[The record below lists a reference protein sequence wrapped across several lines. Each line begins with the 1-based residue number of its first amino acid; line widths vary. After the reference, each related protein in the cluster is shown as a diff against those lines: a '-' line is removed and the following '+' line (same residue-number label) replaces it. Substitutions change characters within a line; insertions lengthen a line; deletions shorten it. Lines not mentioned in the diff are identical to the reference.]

1 MLIKAGETVSN
12 YLVSRDPFST
22 LPLRYS
28 RHLVIGYAASRA
40 QPVYGTIHIGY
51 SMRYILMKNMILLL
65 LLVLLFCN
73 SWLILIKSLNLERCW
88 ILGQD

>member
-28 RHLVIGYAASRA
+28 RHLAIGYAASRA
-40 QPVYGTIHIGY
+40 QPVYGTTYRVLNEVCISEEYDIIIIIG
-51 SMRYILMKNMILLL
+51 II
-65 LLVLLFCN
+65 VL
-73 SWLILIKSLNLERCW
+73 
-88 ILGQD
+88 